1 MSILQAKLI
10 KTQSRKDQLYHDRL
24 DGLITKETYLEKYNK
39 EVKAEKQTIRD
50 MEKHKQANQIYFETG
65 LRILELTQ
73 NASQLYKRADD
84 EGKREIINFVF
95 SNLTITNEKLSYT
108 GKSPFDNFLNFND
121 RPKWSGKQDLN
132 LRPLAPHASI
142 LAI

>member
-65 LRILELTQ
+65 LRILELNYNPRKTK
-73 NASQLYKRADD
+73 LYRQ
-84 EGKREIINFVF
+84 
-95 SNLTITNEKLSYT
+95 
-108 GKSPFDNFLNFND
+108 KSI
-121 RPKWSGKQDLN
+121 R
-132 LRPLAPHASI
+132 
-142 LAI
+142 